1 MKEYDK
7 LQQRNGLNKTLV
19 LEVLMTEP
27 PWPVQWRWRLV
38 ECWRCPHTGGGSG
51 PGHIQDTLSLQ
62 PRYLGV
68 CSI

>member
-27 PWPVQWRWRLV
+27 RSPCSR
-38 ECWRCPHTGGGSG
+38 GGGWWSVG
-51 PGHIQDTLSLQ
+51 
-62 PRYLGV
+62 GV
-68 CSI
+68 LILAGAAGQGTYRIH